1 MRSEQKD
8 RNSAPCPFVYKFAGG
23 LHRKNKQIMDD
34 HMRTQV
40 CGEENRRMCKKWALH
55 GSNMR
60 RRCNGRL
67 LFSVVSSKKMWM
79 NGRQRKK
86 IDQALVQEH
95 HIICHELMSPQPD
108 QNKHVHC
115 VFKCVSCTNSSIKN
129 CNASMNLCI
138 THI

>member
-1 MRSEQKD
+1 
-8 RNSAPCPFVYKFAGG
+8 
-23 LHRKNKQIMDD
+23 
-34 HMRTQV
+34 
-40 CGEENRRMCKKWALH
+40 MCKKWAVH
-55 GSNMR
+55 GWNMR

-115 VFKCVSCTNSSIKN
+115 VFKCVSCTNSSIRIAMR
-129 CNASMNLCI
+129 CNHALQFLIDEFVHYTHLNLFGNEFATTSMNEVQSRVYMRWKVMQSSYNI
-138 THI
+138 